1 MTIWK
6 REATIPASKIAP
18 GMWITTGESIGPDDY
33 PRKVKSACPFRLGY
47 FQVVWDEEPV
57 SHRNI
62 HEDGVVNTWVPD
74 SPYRAT
80 PPYEDPVAFQYLLAL
95 DVLDDNAA
103 TFSLAPP
110 LASAPLAPAELPQFV
125 LGREQWEAMKRP
137 SFIEV
142 AAKGAER

>member
-1 MTIWK
+1 MMIWK
-6 REATIPASKIAP
+6 HDATIPASKIAP
-18 GMWITTGESIGPDDY
+18 GMWITTGKPIGPDDY

-62 HEDGVVNTWVPD
+62 HEDEVVNTWVPD
-74 SPYRAT
+74 SPYRT
-80 PPYEDPVAFQYLLAL
+80 TSPYEDPVAFQCLLAL

-103 TFSLAPP
+103 AFHLAPLP
-110 LASAPLAPAELPQFV
+110 ASAPLAPNELPQFV
-125 LGREQWEAMKRP
+125 LSREQWEAMGRP
-137 SFIEV
+137 GFIEV